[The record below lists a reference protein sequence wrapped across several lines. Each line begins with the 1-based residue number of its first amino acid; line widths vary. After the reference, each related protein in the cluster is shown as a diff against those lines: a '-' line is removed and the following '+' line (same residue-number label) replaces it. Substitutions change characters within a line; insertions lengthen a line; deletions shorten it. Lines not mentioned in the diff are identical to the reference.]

1 MKRIPLAGPA
11 VRGFCLAVDVI
22 LAALAALWLT
32 RAFSWLVAAVA
43 AVAALILG
51 LYTVLVFR
59 AAILVDPENGTA
71 ALRGIQ
77 NQRLDL
83 SGARRVYT
91 RAAVVGSQSTR
102 MVVAEGADGR
112 ELAVIPTL
120 NGSSERACERTAQR
134 LAEALGARFRPSL
147 PEKDGKTAPGP
158 VPEPEPEPG
167 PVNYDEQDD
176 EET

>member
-11 VRGFCLAVDVI
+11 VRCVCLAVDVV

-32 RAFSWLVAAVA
+32 RAFSWLVVAVA

-59 AAILVDPENGTA
+59 AAILVDPVNGTA

-83 SGARRVYT
+83 SDVRRICT
-91 RAAVVGSQSTR
+91 RVAVVGGQSTR
-102 MVVAEGADGR
+102 VVVAEGEDGR
-112 ELAVIPTL
+112 ELAMIPTL
-120 NGSSERACERTAQR
+120 NGGGRERACERTAQR
-134 LAEALGARFRPSL
+134 LAEALGAQFCPMPDRSGI
-147 PEKDGKTAPGP
+147 KKASAM
-158 VPEPEPEPG
+158 EPEPG
-167 PVNYDEQDD
+167 AVNYDEQDD
-176 EET
+176 EES